1 VQRGF
6 EVTPSIN
13 VAAVGLLVIVITH
26 GVTFAVGHYQGSA
39 TERSKAAQ
47 ERAVA
52 SALAKQAEADARAA
66 GERLGAAQAK
76 RAAEIKAAATAR
88 AGKAAAAASPS
99 AVCLSPAVVGALN
112 DDPPAGAASELAAA
126 GWIAHA
132 QQAHEQCREQVINLR
147 EWVNAVTKGG
157 NDDTLQ

>member
-1 VQRGF
+1 M
-6 EVTPSIN
+6 TPSIN

-39 TERSKAAQ
+39 TERGKAVQ

-52 SALAKQAEADARAA
+52 SALAKQAEDNARAA

-88 AGKAAAAASPS
+88 AGKATAAAS
-99 AVCLSPAVVGALN
+99 ATVACLSPAVVGALN
-112 DDPPAGAASELAAA
+112 DDPPAGAASESAAA

-147 EWVNAVTKGG
+147 EWVNAVTKRG
-157 NDDTLQ
+157 NDDALQ

>member
-1 VQRGF
+1 MI
-6 EVTPSIN
+6 PNLN
-13 VAAVGLLVIVITH
+13 VVAVGLLIIVITH

-52 SALAKQAEADARAA
+52 SALAKQAEDNARAA

-112 DDPPAGAASELAAA
+112 DDPPAGAASESATA
-126 GWIAHA
+126 GWIASA
-132 QQAHEQCREQVINLR
+132 QAAHEQCREQVISLGQ
-147 EWVNAVTKGG
+147 WISTVTRDS
-157 NDDTLQ
+157 NDTLQ

>member
-1 VQRGF
+1 M
-6 EVTPSIN
+6 TPSLN

-39 TERSKAAQ
+39 TERVKAAQ

-88 AGKAAAAASPS
+88 AGNAAAAASPS
-99 AVCLSPAVVGALN
+99 AVSLSPAVVGALN
-112 DDPPAGAASELAAA
+112 DDPPAGAASEAATA
-126 GWIAHA
+126 GWIANA
-132 QQAHEQCREQVINLR
+132 QAAHEQCREQVINLGQ
-147 EWVNAVTKGG
+147 WISTVTRDS
-157 NDDTLQ
+157 NDTLQ

>member
-1 VQRGF
+1 VQRGV
-6 EVTPSIN
+6 EVTPSLN

-39 TERSKAAQ
+39 TERVKAAQ

-88 AGKAAAAASPS
+88 AGNAAAAASPS
-99 AVCLSPAVVGALN
+99 AVSLSPAVVGALN
-112 DDPPAGAASELAAA
+112 DDPPAGAASEAATA
-126 GWIAHA
+126 GWIANA
-132 QQAHEQCREQVINLR
+132 QAAHEQCREQVINLGQ
-147 EWVNAVTKGG
+147 WISTVTRDS
-157 NDDTLQ
+157 NDTLQ